1 VLRIG
6 RAQAGF
12 HPHLRPYSLGGRRG
26 RGFGRAGLL
35 LAAVVGIALLIAGTA
50 QAGTVVPAGRSG
62 SQPPQPLGVSGSM
75 PFAHPARMA
84 SSPGSV
90 RPAVARPAALATPS
104 PLGSPT
110 ATDPA
115 TAPPGGGTSTDPWR
129 WWLVG
134 VMVILAGFF
143 LLRGLR
149 RQRGR

>member
-12 HPHLRPYSLGGRRG
+12 HPHPRLCSLGENGG
-26 RGFGRAGLL
+26 RGIVRAGLL
-35 LAAVVGIALLIAGTA
+35 LAVMGIALLVAGTA
-50 QAGTVVPAGRSG
+50 QAGTVAPAGRGG
-62 SQPPQPLGVSGSM
+62 SQAAQPLGVPGIV
-75 PFAHPARMA
+75 PFAPPVTRAP
-84 SSPGSV
+84 SPGSV
-90 RPAVARPAALATPS
+90 RPAFARPAALATP
-104 PLGSPT
+104 PPITSPT

-115 TAPPGGGTSTDPWR
+115 TAPPVGGGTSTDPWR